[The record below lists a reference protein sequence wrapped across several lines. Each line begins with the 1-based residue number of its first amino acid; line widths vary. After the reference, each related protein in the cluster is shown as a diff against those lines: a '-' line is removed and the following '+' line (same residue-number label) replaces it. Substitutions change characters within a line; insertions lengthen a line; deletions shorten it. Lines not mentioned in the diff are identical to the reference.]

1 MFLFLFGKK
10 DRDQV
15 MDNGAQELRLFE
27 NEGGSLIQVEINL
40 EEAPLFMLQKNE
52 QDGEDVIES
61 RSVVITR
68 EGHRMEQYWRVTA
81 HRDFGL
87 PGAVDEHVFIA
98 VMQLVQ
104 RRGGMP
110 PDGRLTFTLYELLE
124 ILGKTHGGK
133 NYDELRDS
141 LDRIASTNVYAEN
154 AFYSLADEDFKSHRF
169 HLWDV
174 TFRKKKRKGRASEH
188 HTLKFGDVL
197 ASSFAAGYLKSL
209 DADFYNSLKRDLAR
223 SLYRLVDAKRKKRL
237 SWSVELQQLRQMV
250 SMPPSYRYASKIKEK
265 LVPAHE
271 ELERRGYLDRAE
283 IEEIGRGREKRHV
296 VHYRVSPK
304 FVRERTDPTSDL
316 SEPQRYA
323 VEALVAHGV
332 WSETARELV
341 LEHGPDHC
349 LYYVELLPYQKGVRD
364 RGAWLRRYVE
374 NGWPLKTP
382 EELDRPTPGLP
393 GIGNGAGAWD
403 GEDRGNPADAKPVA
417 RPEGRES
424 WPAGEKQPRD
434 PDAEELFYALLD
446 DLDGSR
452 TDYSYRVRFEEN
464 PSVAF
469 EGDTLVLT
477 VPTDAARDHAEA
489 ELRPDLERA
498 LRRRLS
504 RHASLDI
511 RCPLISTPPGRE
523 AREDEFRRRRT
534 QGEFERAVK
543 TFESLPYEEN
553 RKWVG
558 QSPTHPDG
566 NRYHLGLDGDLFV
579 YVGGKDPEHR
589 HFLRRLDRQST

>member
-1 MFLFLFGKK
+1 L
-10 DRDQV
+10 
-15 MDNGAQELRLFE
+15 DNGAQELRLFE
-27 NEGGSLIQVEINL
+27 HEGGPLIQVEINL

-61 RSVVITR
+61 RSVVMTR

-98 VMQLVQ
+98 VMQLIQ

-110 PDGRLTFTLYELLE
+110 PDGHLTFTLYELLE

-133 NYDELRDS
+133 NYEELRDS

-174 TFRKKKRKGRASEH
+174 TFRKKKRRGRASEH
-188 HTLKFGDVL
+188 HTLKFSDVL

-265 LVPAHE
+265 LLPAHE
-271 ELERRGYLDRAE
+271 ELQRRGYLDRAE

-296 VHYRVSPK
+296 VHYRVSPR
-304 FVRERTDPTSDL
+304 FVRERTDPTSGL

-323 VEALVAHGV
+323 VGALAAHGV
-332 WSETARELV
+332 WAETARELV

-364 RGAWLRRYVE
+364 RGAWLRKYVE
-374 NGWPLKTP
+374 NGWPLKAPDEADAPSREASAPPLPIAPADPDT
-382 EELDRPTPGLP
+382 DRPPVPKRGEPDADELFAALFSDLGDASPDVATRSWF
-393 GIGNGAGAWD
+393 GAY
-403 GEDRGNPADAKPVA
+403 PVA
-417 RPEGRES
+417 SLEGH
-424 WPAGEKQPRD
+424 
-434 PDAEELFYALLD
+434 
-446 DLDGSR
+446 
-452 TDYSYRVRFEEN
+452 
-464 PSVAF
+464 
-469 EGDTLVLT
+469 TLTLT
-477 VPTDAARDHAEA
+477 LPTTAARDYVDG
-489 ELRPDLERA
+489 ELRPGLEKA
-498 LRRRLS
+498 LRDRLS
-504 RHASLDI
+504 PDARLHVACPAASPAD
-511 RCPLISTPPGRE
+511 RSARE
-523 AREDEFRRRRT
+523 AEFRGRLAA
-534 QGEFERAVK
+534 GEFDRAIS
-543 TFESLPYEEN
+543 TFESLPYEEY

-579 YVGGKDPEHR
+579 YVGGKDPDHR
-589 HFLRRLDRQST
+589 HFLRRLERQDR

>member
-1 MFLFLFGKK
+1 
-10 DRDQV
+10 

-27 NEGGSLIQVEINL
+27 HEGGPLIQVEINL
-40 EEAPLFMLQKNE
+40 EEAPLFMLQKSE
-52 QDGEDVIES
+52 QGGEDVIES
-61 RSVVITR
+61 RSVVVTR

-110 PDGRLTFTLYELLE
+110 PDGRITFTLYELLE

-209 DADFYNSLKRDLAR
+209 DADFYNSLRRDLAR

-237 SWSVELQQLRQMV
+237 SWSADLQQLRQMV

-265 LVPAHE
+265 LLPAHE
-271 ELERRGYLDRAE
+271 ELKSRGYLDRAE

-296 VHYRVSPK
+296 VHYRVSPA
-304 FVRERTDPTSDL
+304 FVRDRTDPKEDL
-316 SEPQRYA
+316 TEPQRYA
-323 VEALVAHGV
+323 ADALTAHGV
-332 WSETARELV
+332 WAETARDLV
-341 LEHGPDHC
+341 LKHGPDHC

-364 RGAWLRRYVE
+364 AGAWLRKYIE

-382 EELDRPTPGLP
+382 EELDPPPPTLP
-393 GIGNGAGAWD
+393 GIANGAAKAL
-403 GEDRGNPADAKPVA
+403 RPADGAPAAGKERGGDA
-417 RPEGRES
+417 TERRRPESEQG
-424 WPAGEKQPRD
+424 
-434 PDAEELFYALLD
+434 AEELLRSLLA
-446 DLDGSR
+446 DLEEGPSGPSR
-452 TDYSYRVRFEEN
+452 TVRLED
-464 PSVAF
+464 PAVAL
-469 EGDTLVLT
+469 EGEVLVLT
-477 VPTDAARDHAEA
+477 LPNAAARDQAEA

-498 LRRRLS
+498 LKARLS
-504 RHASLDI
+504 PHAALEI
-511 RCPLISTPPGRE
+511 RCPPAPPPPGRE
-523 AREDEFRRRRT
+523 ASEREFRRRRAE
-534 QGEFERAVK
+534 GEFERAIE
-543 TFESLPYEEN
+543 TFETLPYEEY

-566 NRYHLGLDGDLFV
+566 NRYHLTIDGDLSV
-579 YVGGKDPEHR
+579 HVGGNNPEHR
-589 HFLRRLDRQST
+589 HFLRRLERRA

>member
-1 MFLFLFGKK
+1 MYLYWKK
-10 DRDQV
+10 RTDEGL
-15 MDNGAQELRLFE
+15 DNGAQELRLFKH
-27 NEGGSLIQVEINL
+27 EGGPLIQVEINL

-68 EGHRMEQYWRVTA
+68 EGHRIEQYWRVTA

-98 VMQLVQ
+98 VMQLIQ

-124 ILGKTHGGK
+124 ILGKSHGGK

-154 AFYSLADEDFKSHRF
+154 AFYSLADEDFKSQRF

-188 HTLKFGDVL
+188 HTLKFSDVL

-265 LVPAHE
+265 LIPAHE

-296 VHYRVSPK
+296 VHYRVSPR
-304 FVRERTDPTSDL
+304 FVRERADPTSDL

-323 VEALVAHGV
+323 VEALAAHGV

-364 RGAWLRRYVE
+364 RGAWLRKYVE
-374 NGWPLKTP
+374 NGWPLKAP
-382 EELDRPTPGLP
+382 DEPQPPTPRSGMIAGSAPLLP
-393 GIGNGAGAWD
+393 VT
-403 GEDRGNPADAKPVA
+403 PADRNTDQPLVPEHEPDADELFAALLGDLQAASPDVSSCSWIDGYPIASLEGHTLTLTLPTAVA
-417 RPEGRES
+417 R
-424 WPAGEKQPRD
+424 
-434 PDAEELFYALLD
+434 
-446 DLDGSR
+446 
-452 TDYSYRVRFEEN
+452 DYVD
-464 PSVAF
+464 V
-469 EGDTLVLT
+469 
-477 VPTDAARDHAEA
+477 
-489 ELRPDLERA
+489 ELRPGLEAA
-498 LRRRLS
+498 LRDRLIPDALL
-504 RHASLDI
+504 RVN
-511 RCPLISTPPGRE
+511 CPAAQPTDRSVRE
-523 AREDEFRRRRT
+523 VEFRGRLAA
-534 QGEFERAVK
+534 GEFDRAVS
-543 TFESLPYEEN
+543 TFESLPYKEY

-566 NRYHLGLDGDLFV
+566 NRYHLGLEGDLFV

-589 HFLRRLDRQST
+589 HFLRRLERRST

>member
-1 MFLFLFGKK
+1 
-10 DRDQV
+10 

-27 NEGGSLIQVEINL
+27 HEGGPLIQVEINL
-40 EEAPLFMLQKNE
+40 EEAPLFMLQKSE
-52 QDGEDVIES
+52 QGGEDVIES
-61 RSVVITR
+61 RSVVVTR

-110 PDGRLTFTLYELLE
+110 PDGRITFTLYELLE

-209 DADFYNSLKRDLAR
+209 DADFYNSLKKDLAR
-223 SLYRLVDAKRKKRL
+223 SLYRLIDAKRKKRL
-237 SWSVELQQLRQMV
+237 SWSAELQQLRQMV

-265 LVPAHE
+265 LLPAHE
-271 ELERRGYLDRAE
+271 ELKRRGYLDRAE
-283 IEEIGRGREKRHV
+283 IEEIGRGRDKRHV
-296 VHYRVSPK
+296 VHYRVSPA
-304 FVRERTDPTSDL
+304 FVRDRTDPKEDL
-316 SEPQRYA
+316 TDPQRYA
-323 VEALVAHGV
+323 ADALTAHGV
-332 WSETARELV
+332 WAEAARDLV
-341 LEHGPDHC
+341 LKHGPDHC

-364 RGAWLRRYVE
+364 AGAWLRRYVE
-374 NGWPLKTP
+374 NGWPLKAP
-382 EELDRPTPGLP
+382 EELDGTSPRLP
-393 GIGNGAGAWD
+393 AIGNGTAKGTGAPE
-403 GEDRGNPADAKPVA
+403 GAKPDGGEPGGPDDA
-417 RPEGRES
+417 APTSGHEASGTAPPGRTKR
-424 WPAGEKQPRD
+424 GRD
-434 PDAEELFYALLD
+434 PDAEELLRALLVD
-446 DLDGSR
+446 VGGHRAPASSR
-452 TDYSYRVRFEEN
+452 SVRFEN
-464 PSVAF
+464 PDVAL
-469 EGDTLVLT
+469 EGDILVLT
-477 VPTDAARDHAEA
+477 VPNAATRDHAEV
-489 ELRPDLERA
+489 ELRSDLERA
-498 LRRRLS
+498 LRARLS
-504 RHASLDI
+504 PHAALKI
-511 RCPLISTPPGRE
+511 RCPSAPPGRE
-523 AREDEFRRRRT
+523 ASEREFRRRRAE
-534 QGEFERAVK
+534 GEFERAIE
-543 TFESLPYEEN
+543 TFETLPYEEY

-566 NRYHLGLDGDLFV
+566 NRYHLTIDGDLSV
-579 YVGGKDPEHR
+579 YLGGSDPEHR
-589 HFLRRLDRQST
+589 HFLRRLDRRT

>member
-1 MFLFLFGKK
+1 L
-10 DRDQV
+10 
-15 MDNGAQELRLFE
+15 DNGAQELRLFE
-27 NEGGSLIQVEINL
+27 HEGGPLIQVEINL
-40 EEAPLFMLQKNE
+40 EEAPLFMLQKSE
-52 QDGEDVIES
+52 QGGEDVIES

-68 EGHRMEQYWRVTA
+68 EGHRIEQYWRVTA

-110 PDGRLTFTLYELLE
+110 SDGRLTFTLYELLE

-133 NYDELRDS
+133 NYEELRDS

-223 SLYRLVDAKRKKRL
+223 SLYRLIDAKRKKRL
-237 SWSVELQQLRQMV
+237 SWSVELPQLRQMV

-265 LVPAHE
+265 LIPAHE
-271 ELERRGYLDRAE
+271 ELKRRGYLDRAE

-296 VHYRVSPK
+296 VHYRVSPR
-304 FVRERTDPTSDL
+304 FVRERTDLAGDL
-316 SEPQRYA
+316 TEPQRYA
-323 VEALVAHGV
+323 ADALVAHGV
-332 WSETARELV
+332 WAETARDLV
-341 LEHGPDHC
+341 LKYGPDHC

-364 RGAWLRRYVE
+364 AGAWLRRYVE
-374 NGWPLKTP
+374 NGWPLKMP
-382 EELDRPTPGLP
+382 EELDRPSPRLP
-393 GIGNGAGAWD
+393 GIGNGVGKPD
-403 GEDRGNPADAKPVA
+403 SEEHGRSADAKSFA
-417 RPEGRES
+417 GPEGRDL
-424 WPAGEKQPRD
+424 D

-452 TDYSYRVRFEEN
+452 PGSSHGVRFEEN
-464 PSVAF
+464 PAVAL
-469 EGDTLVLT
+469 EGDTLVLS
-477 VPTDAARDHAEA
+477 VPTAAARDHAEA
-489 ELRPDLERA
+489 ELRAGLERA
-498 LRRRLS
+498 LKGRLS
-504 RHASLDI
+504 PHARLDI
-511 RCPLISTPPGRE
+511 RCPPTPAPPERE
-523 AREDEFRRRRT
+523 AREREFRRRRAE
-534 QGEFERAVK
+534 GEFDRAVE
-543 TFESLPYEEN
+543 TFETLPYEEY

-566 NRYHLGLDGDLFV
+566 NRYHLTIDGDLFV
-579 YVGGKDPEHR
+579 YVGGKGPEHR
-589 HFLRRLDRQST
+589 HFLRHLNRNSA

>member
-1 MFLFLFGKK
+1 
-10 DRDQV
+10 
-15 MDNGAQELRLFE
+15 MDNGAQELKLFE
-27 NEGGSLIQVEINL
+27 HEGGPLIQVEINL
-40 EEAPLFMLQKNE
+40 EEAPLFMLQKSE
-52 QDGEDVIES
+52 QGGEDVIES
-61 RSVVITR
+61 RSVVVTR

-110 PDGRLTFTLYELLE
+110 PDGRITFTLYELLE

-209 DADFYNSLKRDLAR
+209 DADFYNSLKKDLAR
-223 SLYRLVDAKRKKRL
+223 SLYRLIDAKRKKRL
-237 SWSVELQQLRQMV
+237 SWSADLQQLRQMV

-265 LVPAHE
+265 LLPAHE
-271 ELERRGYLDRAE
+271 ELKSRGYLDRAE

-296 VHYRVSPK
+296 VHYRVSPT
-304 FVRERTDPTSDL
+304 FVRDRTDPKEDL
-316 SEPQRYA
+316 TEPQRYA
-323 VEALVAHGV
+323 ADALTAHGV
-332 WSETARELV
+332 WAETARDLV
-341 LEHGPDHC
+341 LEHGADHC

-364 RGAWLRRYVE
+364 AGAWLRKYIE

-382 EELDRPTPGLP
+382 EELDTPPPTLP
-393 GIGNGAGAWD
+393 GIANGAKVLQPAD
-403 GEDRGNPADAKPVA
+403 GGPGTEEDRGGDVTARR
-417 RPEGRES
+417 RPESEQG
-424 WPAGEKQPRD
+424 
-434 PDAEELFYALLD
+434 AEHLLRSLLT
-446 DLDGSR
+446 DLQEGSSGSSR
-452 TDYSYRVRFEEN
+452 TVRLED
-464 PSVAF
+464 PAVAL
-469 EGDTLVLT
+469 EGDVLVLT
-477 VPTDAARDHAEA
+477 LRNATARDQFEA
-489 ELRPDLERA
+489 ELGPDLERA
-498 LRRRLS
+498 LKARLS
-504 RHASLDI
+504 REATLEV
-511 RCPLISTPPGRE
+511 RCPPVPPSPGRE
-523 AREDEFRRRRT
+523 AREREFRRRRAE
-534 QGEFERAVK
+534 GEFERAIE
-543 TFESLPYEEN
+543 TFETLPYDEY

-566 NRYHLGLDGDLFV
+566 NRYHVTIDGDLHV

-589 HFLRRLDRQST
+589 YFLRRLDRRA